1 MRDQNIRDVAARLDR
16 AVRMSRRLEALEEQ
30 VLRRAPE
37 GSPNVRRRIKEHLV
51 RIAELR
57 RGDATVENNAELKAV
72 NEALDRR
79 AAVVRGE
86 G

>member
-1 MRDQNIRDVAARLDR
+1 
-16 AVRMSRRLEALEEQ
+16 MSRRLEALEEQ

-37 GSPNVRRRIKEHLV
+37 GSPDTRWRMKEHLD

-57 RGDATVENNAELKAV
+57 RGGATVENNAELKAMS
-72 NEALDRR
+72 EAIERR
-79 AAVVRGE
+79 AAAVRGE

>member
-1 MRDQNIRDVAARLDR
+1 MGL
-16 AVRMSRRLEALEEQ
+16 SRRLEALEGQ

-37 GSPNVRRRIKEHLV
+37 GSPDTRRRMKEHLD

-57 RGDATVENNAELKAV
+57 RGDATVENNAELKAMS
-72 NEALDRR
+72 
-79 AAVVRGE
+79 AAIRGRLAAIRGE